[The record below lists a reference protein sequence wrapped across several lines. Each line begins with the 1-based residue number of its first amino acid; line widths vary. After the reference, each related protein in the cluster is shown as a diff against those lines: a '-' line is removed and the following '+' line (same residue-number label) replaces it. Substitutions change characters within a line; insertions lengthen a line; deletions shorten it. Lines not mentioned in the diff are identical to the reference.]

1 MERLESEFNIKKSF
15 LISAGVH
22 GGLVLFFLIFSHLYT
37 KIFRSHDLEI
47 IKSAVRVDVVG
58 MPKFTL
64 KELRELQK
72 NLPKPVEAAKVEI
85 KKTVNQSIK
94 DTPDQIK
101 KDDLIIQ
108 EKASK
113 SDKSKKSFM
122 NLISN
127 YSAKTIQ
134 GKKEA
139 VKGNQIG
146 DSSSLGSLII
156 EGNRLSKGTALVGE
170 YSDEENSEFSNY
182 VQTLPEVIRRFWKLP
197 SYLMDQN
204 LKCRIKIY
212 LSMSGK
218 LVKLEIHESSG
229 QAEFDARA
237 ESAIRNASSY
247 FPVPVESIS
256 DRVASSGIVLGFP
269 L

>member
-1 MERLESEFNIKKSF
+1 MERLESELDIKKSF
-15 LISAGVH
+15 LLSAAFHAGI
-22 GGLVLFFLIFSHLYT
+22 VLLCLIFSQLYT
-37 KIFRSHDLEI
+37 KIFRNNDIEI

-72 NLPKPVEAAKVEI
+72 SLPKPAETSKVEI
-85 KKTVNQSIK
+85 KKSVSETTK
-94 DTPDQIK
+94 DTPDEIK
-101 KDDLIIQ
+101 KDDLVIQ
-108 EKASK
+108 EKAAK
-113 SDKSKKSFM
+113 TDKSKKSFM

-127 YSAKTIQ
+127 YSSKTIV
-134 GKKEA
+134 GKKET
-139 VKGNQIG
+139 VKGSQTG
-146 DSSSLGSLII
+146 EASSLGSLII
-156 EGNRLSKGTALVGE
+156 EGNRLSKGTSLVGE
-170 YSDEENSEFSNY
+170 YSDVENSEFSNY
-182 VQTLPEVIRRFWKLP
+182 VQSLPEVIRKFWKLP

-212 LSMSGK
+212 LSMNGK
-218 LVKLEIHESSG
+218 LVKLEIYESSG

-237 ESAIRNASSY
+237 ESAIRSASSY
-247 FPVPVESIS
+247 FPTPAESIS